1 MKSGEL
7 GHGELLG
14 AGVGTEILRDKGF
27 TDAIGFGERAQ
38 IINQCFALLR
48 ETQFHKI
55 QKARFGGARWVCLSA
70 WSWRSAGGEGEFCA
84 FSGQAEGDE
93 SGGDFRRR
101 IERSARNLENELG
114 ARVELGDDGKIAVVA
129 RAGLGGQAKRNFGL
143 NDDVDLVDEVSEIEQ
158 VMKDRRCDVV
168 RKIAVDADAAAGSDG
183 GDVRFENVAADDV
196 EVGELFCE
204 MVEARQERRI
214 EFDGVDGS
222 AGGEKVLGHFTVP
235 RTDFDPTVSV
245 VPRKRHGGMRRNANG
260 ASDFFAP
267 VEISEEVLAEALASH
282 GWNSVASGAQ
292 SAARVSEVRR

>member
-1 MKSGEL
+1 MRCLAEGEL
-7 GHGELLG
+7 
-14 AGVGTEILRDKGF
+14 
-27 TDAIGFGERAQ
+27 
-38 IINQCFALLR
+38 
-48 ETQFHKI
+48 
-55 QKARFGGARWVCLSA
+55 
-70 WSWRSAGGEGEFCA
+70 CA
-84 FSGQAEGDE
+84 FAGQAERDQR
-93 SGGDFRRR
+93 GGDFRRR
-101 IERSARNLENELG
+101 LECVARNLEDEFG
-114 ARVELGDDGKIAVVA
+114 ARVELRDDGKIAVIA
-129 RAGLGGQAKRNFGL
+129 RARLGCEAKSDFGL
-143 NDDVDLVDEVSEIEQ
+143 NDDVDFVDEVGKREQ
-158 VMKDRRCDVV
+158 VMKDRRGDVV
-168 RKIAVDADAAAGSDG
+168 RKIAVDAEAAAGSDG
-183 GDVRFENVAADDV
+183 GNVGFKNVAADDV

-260 ASDFFAP
+260 ARDFFAP